1 MRWSISIGR
10 VFGITLRLHVTFL
23 IFLAFIAYGGFQDG
37 GATGAGWAVAMF
49 GTIFACIALHELGH
63 SVVAQSLGVQVKSI
77 TLLPIGGI
85 AALRSIPE
93 NPWHEIAITVAGPMV
108 NAAIACALI
117 PVTGIPS
124 HLLLVEMPR
133 DLHGLLLSL
142 AQANITL
149 FLFNF
154 IPAFPMDGGRLL
166 RAVLALVV
174 PYRQATTIAAT
185 VGQGMAIV
193 FVLVGLKL
201 SFWLVIIGAFIF
213 MGAEGEDRVVR
224 MRSVLHDLDVEDVMS
239 RDFAVLSPVDP
250 VARGIEMIYQTG
262 QDNFPVIQEGQ
273 LVGIVTR
280 PALVEAMNAYGAAV
294 SVGQIMDPHAPVIS
308 PREKVVRVYE
318 EIINGANT
326 SAIVVDD
333 GRLVGVLSPDNVSRY
348 LLVQSSIK
356 SPRRRGAAPGRPLP
370 ATSQTP
376 GLPPVISS
384 VPPIAFP
391 PPREESAPPSA
402 RA

>member
-1 MRWSISIGR
+1 MRWSIPIGR

-23 IFLAFIAYGGFQDG
+23 IFLAFIAYGGFQDE
-37 GATGAGWAVAMF
+37 GASGAGWAVAMF
-49 GTIFACIALHELGH
+49 GSIFACIALHELGH
-63 SVVAQSLGVQVKSI
+63 SVVAQQLGVQVKSI

-108 NAAIACALI
+108 NAAIACALL
-117 PVTGIPS
+117 PFTGLPS
-124 HLLLVEMPR
+124 YLLIMAVPH

-166 RAVLALVV
+166 RAVLALAL
-174 PYRQATTIAAT
+174 PYRLATTIAAT
-185 VGQGMAIV
+185 VGQGLAIL
-193 FVLVGLKL
+193 FVLVGLKF

-213 MGAEGEDRVVR
+213 MGAEGEERVVR

-239 RDFAVLSPVDP
+239 REFAVLSPADP
-250 VARGIEMIYQTG
+250 VARGLEMIYQTG
-262 QDNFPVIQEGQ
+262 QDNFPVVEQGQ
-273 LVGIVTR
+273 LLGIVTR
-280 PALVEAMNAYGAAV
+280 PALVEAMNAYGAGV
-294 SVGQIMDPHAPVIS
+294 SIGQIMDPHATVVS
-308 PREKVVRVYE
+308 PREKVVHVYE

-326 SAIVVDD
+326 SAVVVDD
-333 GRLVGVLSPDNVSRY
+333 GRLVGMLSPDNVSRY
-348 LLVQSSIK
+348 LLVHSSIK
-356 SPRRRGAAPGRPLP
+356 SPRRREVVPGQPLS

-376 GLPPVISS
+376 ARPPVIA
-384 VPPIAFP
+384 VAPPVAFP
-391 PPREESAPPSA
+391 QFREGSGPPSG

>member
-1 MRWSISIGR
+1 
-10 VFGITLRLHVTFL
+10 
-23 IFLAFIAYGGFQDG
+23 
-37 GATGAGWAVAMF
+37 
-49 GTIFACIALHELGH
+49 
-63 SVVAQSLGVQVKSI
+63 
-77 TLLPIGGI
+77 
-85 AALRSIPE
+85 
-93 NPWHEIAITVAGPMV
+93 
-108 NAAIACALI
+108 
-117 PVTGIPS
+117 
-124 HLLLVEMPR
+124 
-133 DLHGLLLSL
+133 
-142 AQANITL
+142 
-149 FLFNF
+149 
-154 IPAFPMDGGRLL
+154 
-166 RAVLALVV
+166 
-174 PYRQATTIAAT
+174 
-185 VGQGMAIV
+185 MAIL
-193 FVLVGLKL
+193 FVLVGLKF

-213 MGAEGEDRVVR
+213 MGAEGEDRAVR

-239 RDFAVLSPVDP
+239 RDFAVLSPADP

-273 LVGIVTR
+273 LLGVVTR
-280 PALVEAMNAYGAAV
+280 PALVEAMNAYGSAL
-294 SVGQIMDPHAPVIS
+294 SVGQIMNPHAPVIS

-356 SPRRRGAAPGRPLP
+356 SPRRRWGASASPSP

-376 GLPPVISS
+376 GLPPLISS